1 MKITELSNKE
11 LLELQETLK
20 EFVNFLGTEKNKL
33 EEIAN
38 ERRNPKQNR

>member
-1 MKITELSNKE
+1 MKIGELSNKQ

-20 EFVNFLGTEKNKL
+20 EFINFLGNEKNKL

>member
-1 MKITELSNKE
+1 MKISELSNKQ
-11 LLELQETLK
+11 LLELQEALK
-20 EFVNFLGTEKNKL
+20 EFINFLGSEKNKL